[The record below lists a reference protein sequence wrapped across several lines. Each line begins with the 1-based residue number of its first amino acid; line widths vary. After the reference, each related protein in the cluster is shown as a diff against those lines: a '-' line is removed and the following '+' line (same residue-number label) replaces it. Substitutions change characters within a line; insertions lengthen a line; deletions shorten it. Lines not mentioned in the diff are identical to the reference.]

1 MSVPLNR
8 RRSGK
13 FTEVSKKRLYAE
25 LVTDSLTEF
34 SYDADLA
41 GLNYNFGQQNLG
53 VFVTLNGYNDKLRVL
68 AHHVFEKAKTLQ
80 VKLDRLNLKKEEM
93 RRDWENF
100 FLDQPV
106 RISDHLAK
114 YLFTDQDFT
123 LVEKLAELASELIY
137 CEIDIGEVLIV
148 S

>member
-1 MSVPLNR
+1 M
-8 RRSGK
+8 
-13 FTEVSKKRLYAE
+13 YAE
-25 LVTDSLTEF
+25 LVTDALTEY

-41 GLNYNFGQQNLG
+41 GLNYNFGQHSLG
-53 VFVTLNGYNDKLRVL
+53 VFVTLNGYNDKLHVL

-106 RISDHLAK
+106 RVSDYLAK
-114 YLFTDQDFT
+114 YLLTERDWT
-123 LVEKLAELASELIY
+123 LVEKLSELSCKY
-137 CEIDIGEVLIV
+137 LVNRSVQYAHESC
-148 S
+148 SCYAS